1 MKINQLDTDQQI
13 FIVAEIGN
21 NHEGD
26 FEVAREMI
34 RQAAKAGADAVK
46 FQTFLPEYL
55 AGGDAARFKRLQGFQ
70 FSYEQFAELAQFAQ
84 AEGIIFFSTPFDP
97 QSATFLNQIQPI
109 FKIASSDNTH
119 WPFLEQIAG
128 FGKPVI
134 LSTGM
139 STLAEVTEMEKV
151 IRSAWQRLGSD
162 PGLALLHCV
171 SSYPAPPDQANL
183 RAVVT
188 MSNQF
193 PNCVPG
199 YSDHTFGITAA
210 LSAVALGAR
219 IIEKHF
225 TLDKQYSD
233 FRDHELSADP
243 KDMKNLVDRIRELEK
258 MLGDGEKAPQLNE
271 IGMLTALRRSA
282 AASRELKKGTVLDE
296 ADLIWVR
303 PGSGVQWA
311 DRSSIVGK
319 SVNRDLGYAELIEVS
334 DLD

>member
-1 MKINQLDTDQQI
+1 
-13 FIVAEIGN
+13 
-21 NHEGD
+21 
-26 FEVAREMI
+26 
-34 RQAAKAGADAVK
+34 
-46 FQTFLPEYL
+46 
-55 AGGDAARFKRLQGFQ
+55 
-70 FSYEQFAELAQFAQ
+70 LAQFAQ

-97 QSATFLNQIQPI
+97 QSATFLNEIQTI

-134 LSTGM
+134 LSTGL
-139 STLAEVTEMEKV
+139 STLVEIIEMEKV
-151 IRSAWQRLGSD
+151 IRSVWQRLGSD

-171 SSYPAPPDQANL
+171 SSYPAPADQANL

-188 MSNQF
+188 LSNQF
-193 PNCVPG
+193 PKCVPG

-219 IIEKHF
+219 VIEKHF
-225 TLDKQYSD
+225 TLDKNYSD
-233 FRDHELSADP
+233 FRDHQLSANP
-243 KDMKNLVDRIRELEK
+243 QEMKELVSRIRELEK
-258 MLGDGEKAPQLNE
+258 MLGNGEKTPQSNE
-271 IGMLTALRRSA
+271 IAMLSAIRRSA
-282 AASRELKKGTVLDE
+282 AASRELKKGTILDE
-296 ADLIWVR
+296 SDLIWVR

-319 SVNRDLGYAELIEVS
+319 TVNRELSYAEMIEVS